1 MQFKKIF
8 VIGAVALAAGS
19 VFADEG
25 VDNSA
30 PKSREQVVSE
40 VLQARAQ
47 GALTPAGEG
56 VYPAG
61 TPTEWS
67 STKTLA
73 DSASEVRQARADGT
87 LRHAGEAAPED
98 LMRFERAHPSTS
110 TLTRAEVKAEVVA
123 ARRAGQLVPAGEAE
137 EFNADRSYARG
148 ATTAPRTAMRAQPT
162 APMAGAQ

>member
-1 MQFKKIF
+1 MQFKKLFI
-8 VIGAVALAAGS
+8 VGAVALATGS

-25 VDNSA
+25 ANDSA
-30 PKSREQVVSE
+30 PKSRAEVVSE
-40 VLQARAQ
+40 VMQARAQ

-61 TPTEWS
+61 ARVEAS

-73 DSASEVRQARADGT
+73 DSAAEVRQARADGT
-87 LRHAGEAAPED
+87 LRHAGEAAPEE
-98 LMRFERAHPSTS
+98 LMRYERAHPSTS

-137 EFNADRSYARG
+137 EFSVDRPYAR
-148 ATTAPRTAMRAQPT
+148 AAATAPRTAMRDQPT
-162 APMAGAQ
+162 AAAGAQ